1 MSYFEPTSSERRGL
15 IVLGVALLLALGV
28 ALLVDWG
35 GDSKPTDGAT
45 LRYRGSDASRDASR
59 YYAVEERKVETFD
72 FDPNEADSTTLLR
85 LGFAP
90 FQVRGIYKYRAM
102 GGRYHEK
109 ADVQR
114 IPGMTNELWER
125 LESHIR
131 IGHEYQYVEPE
142 PRRRAQRAKVDI
154 YDELAQNRDTT
165 RYPVKLETGQQ
176 VALNEADTSALK
188 KIPGIGSYYA
198 RQIVRYREAL
208 GGYVSLAQLQEIE
221 GMPEGVEQWLT
232 LDTSAPLR
240 RIDINHASKNQLVRH
255 PYLRVYR
262 ARDIWDHVHNSGPF
276 RSLDELQRLP
286 NFTEADVERLAPYLE
301 FK

>member
-15 IVLGVALLLALGV
+15 IVLGAVLLLAVGV
-28 ALLVDWG
+28 ALFVDWG
-35 GDSKPTDGAT
+35 SDTNPTDGAT
-45 LRYRGSDASRDASR
+45 HRSRGRDATLRAPR
-59 YYAVEERKVETFD
+59 YFATEERTVETFD

-102 GGRYHEK
+102 GGRYHEI

-125 LESHIR
+125 LAPHIH
-131 IGHEYQYVEPE
+131 IAHKYQYVEPQ
-142 PRRRAQRAKVDI
+142 PRSRAQRAKVDI
-154 YDELAQNRDTT
+154 FDELVQNRDTV
-165 RYPVKLETGQQ
+165 RYPIKLETGQL

-208 GGYVSLAQLQEIE
+208 GGFVSMDQLQEIE
-221 GMPEGVEQWLT
+221 GIPEGVEQWLT
-232 LDTSAPLR
+232 LDTSVSPR
-240 RIDINHASKNQLVRH
+240 RIDVNHATKNQLVRH
-255 PYLRVYR
+255 PYVRVYR
-262 ARDIWDHVHNSGPF
+262 ARAIWDHVHNSGPLHSVEDL
-276 RSLDELQRLP
+276 RQLP
-286 NFTEADVERLAPYLE
+286 DFTEADIRRLAPYLE